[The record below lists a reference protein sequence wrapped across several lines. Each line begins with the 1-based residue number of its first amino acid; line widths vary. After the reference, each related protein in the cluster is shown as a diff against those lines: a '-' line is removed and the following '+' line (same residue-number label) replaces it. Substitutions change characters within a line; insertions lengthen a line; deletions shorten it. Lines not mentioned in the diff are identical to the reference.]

1 MLLVSKKKDS
11 MMRNKVKQI
20 YLILGFSD
28 SLIVM
33 YIMLESLI
41 VRCDVEVNLFDSKII
56 LFQISSQ
63 KCISSDN
70 TLGKGAL
77 KGNVTLMV
85 SWATR
90 PSPLCVH
97 VTTQRALRAWC
108 HDEILALTSYC
119 SPYCKEVLHS
129 TSAPY
134 L

>member
-1 MLLVSKKKDS
+1 M
-11 MMRNKVKQI
+11 

-33 YIMLESLI
+33 YNMLESLI
-41 VRCDVEVNLFDSKII
+41 VRCDIEINLFDSKII

-90 PSPLCVH
+90 PSPYYVSMWQLEEIFM
-97 VTTQRALRAWC
+97 
-108 HDEILALTSYC
+108 HDAMMSF
-119 SPYCKEVLHS
+119 
-129 TSAPY
+129 
-134 L
+134 